1 MTSTCMI
8 IFYHFL
14 NDTFFFKNQ
23 WSIFKYSNKSN
34 KIQVKMESDEKTIA
48 AIVALLVAK
57 K

>member
-1 MTSTCMI
+1 MI

-23 WSIFKYSNKSN
+23 WNIFKYSSKSN
-34 KIQVKMESDEKTIA
+34 KIQLKMESDEKTVA